1 MTHDRCEPE
10 SSMLVEASNL
20 DRLLESFL
28 REDVGSGDVTT
39 CATVPADRIAEATL
53 VAKEGGV
60 LAGLQAAERVF
71 GLVDD
76 MLSVGWSYTDGD
88 VAQPNTTIGM
98 VRGRAHSIL
107 KAERVALN
115 ILQRMSGIATA
126 TRKMVEKTEPYKA
139 HIRDTRKTA
148 PGLRALDKWAVR
160 LGGGENHRFGLY
172 DMMLIKDNHVA
183 AAGGMCAAIEA
194 ACSLRRTLARHIRI
208 EVEVRTLDELQ
219 EALATGG
226 FDEVLLDNMVDVDAA
241 GVVNTTR
248 LNDAL
253 ALIDGRY
260 PAEASG
266 NVTLATV
273 AAIAATGVDYISS
286 GVLTHSARALDI
298 SLQIRTT

>member
-1 MTHDRCEPE
+1 MLAEP
-10 SSMLVEASNL
+10 SNL

-28 REDVGSGDVTT
+28 REDVGAGDVTT

-53 VAKEGGV
+53 VAKEGGI

-76 MLSVGWSYTDGD
+76 MLSVRWSCADGD
-88 VAQPNTTIGM
+88 AARPNTTIGT

-126 TRKMVEKTEPYKA
+126 TRKMVEATGPHKSR
-139 HIRDTRKTA
+139 IRDTRKTA
-148 PGLRALDKWAVR
+148 PGLRALDRWAVR

-172 DMMLIKDNHVA
+172 DMILIKENHVA
-183 AAGGMCAAIEA
+183 AAGGMRAAIEA
-194 ACSLRRTLARHIRI
+194 ACAFRRTMAKHTRI
-208 EVEVRTLDELQ
+208 EVEVRTMNELQ
-219 EALATGG
+219 EALDTGG
-226 FDEVLLDNMVDVDAA
+226 FDELLLDNMVDIDAA
-241 GVVNTTR
+241 GVVDTTR
-248 LNDAL
+248 LSDAL
-253 ALIDGRY
+253 TLIDGRY
-260 PAEASG
+260 AVEASG
-266 NVTLATV
+266 NVTIATV

-286 GVLTHSARALDI
+286 GALTHSVRTLDI